1 MFQENKLIFVLFF
14 ALSLSSGQFVFV
26 LAFLRLIIGVEGFV
40 LCGFLNQIVSI
51 LDCEKSVRS
60 CFL

>member
-1 MFQENKLIFVLFF
+1 MFQEKKLIFVLFF

-26 LAFLRLIIGVEGFV
+26 LACLRHIVGMEGFV
-40 LCGFLNQIVSI
+40 LRGFLNQIVLI

>member
-26 LAFLRLIIGVEGFV
+26 LACLRLIIGVEDFV
-40 LCGFLNQIVSI
+40 LHGFLNQIVLI